1 MYRSSFRA
9 EATGPT
15 TTLAPPLLDAI
26 HGVMATK
33 LFIVSRDQPELFR
46 SLRRAIASE
55 PDVDVIYDRRLAGK
69 AASRE
74 QVERRTGADVTVQL
88 RERGFAVVHMA
99 PRVAADRPDRMRR
112 FRF

>member
-1 MYRSSFRA
+1 M
-9 EATGPT
+9 
-15 TTLAPPLLDAI
+15 
-26 HGVMATK
+26 MTK
-33 LFIVSRDQPELFR
+33 LFIVSRDHPELFE

-88 RERGFAVVHMA
+88 RERGFAVVHMR